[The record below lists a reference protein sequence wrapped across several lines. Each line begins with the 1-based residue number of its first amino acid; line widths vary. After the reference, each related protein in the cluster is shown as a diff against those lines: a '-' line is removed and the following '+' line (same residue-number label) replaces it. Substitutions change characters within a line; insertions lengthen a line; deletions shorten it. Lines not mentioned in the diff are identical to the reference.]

1 MAVATLSQLVTGVR
15 AEAGHALTATQGLNG
30 VETLK
35 HLIQRTEYELWTAFQ
50 WPTLEI
56 FEDLDAQVGQYI
68 YDYPPEMGYDQI
80 RQVLWSPVGS
90 ASWQLIEYGIPHQ
103 CILPGGG
110 NSTTG
115 PTAQYWK
122 TQGDTQFRIW
132 PTPSSE
138 GVIRLVGMVPL
149 NPLIEDDDLCTLDP
163 VLITLFVSSE
173 LLTRAK
179 ATDASAKEQ
188 KAQRHLK
195 ELLGNKISAKN
206 RVSTMGATRRPGQYG
221 LRAFIDY
228 IP

>member
-1 MAVATLSQLVTGVR
+1 MAVATLPQLVTGVR

-56 FEDLDAQVGQYI
+56 FEDMPAQVGQYI
-68 YDYPPEMGYDQI
+68 YAYPPEMGFDQI
-80 RQVLWSPVGS
+80 RQVLWAPNGS
-90 ASWQLIEYGIPHQ
+90 TIWTAIEYGIPHQ

-110 NSTTG
+110 NSMEG
-115 PTAQYWK
+115 PSAQFWK
-122 TQGDTQFRIW
+122 TQGEDQFRIW
-132 PTPSSE
+132 PTPSST
-138 GVIRLVGMVPL
+138 GNIRLVGMTPL
-149 NPLIEDDDLCTLDP
+149 NPLIEDDDFCTLDP
-163 VLITLFVSSE
+163 VLITLFVASE

-179 ATDASAKEQ
+179 ASDAQAKEQ

-206 RVSTMGATRRPGQYG
+206 KVSTMGATRRVNYSLRPG
-221 LRAFIDY
+221 IDY